1 MDAAVIVAAGR
12 GLRMGGPL
20 RKQYLELDGLPIL
33 SHTLRIFDLSR
44 HFTAI
49 VLVVPES
56 EFDFCEEKVLSPI
69 APETPVRLVSG
80 GAVRQESVCNG
91 LRSLPA
97 STGLVAIH
105 DGVRPL
111 VTHER
116 LRTCMK
122 EAEIHGACILGMPVS
137 DTLKSVSEAGAIRH
151 TVDRENVWMAQT
163 PQVFRYDMILNA
175 HEHAA
180 RAGISATDDA
190 MLMEKAGHRVLII
203 PGGRHNIK
211 ITTPDDLLLAEA
223 LLGLQDPVFN
233 P

>member
-12 GLRMGGPL
+12 GLRMGGPV

-33 SHTLRIFDLSR
+33 SHTIRIFDRSR
-44 HFTAI
+44 RFTSI
-49 VLVVPES
+49 ILVVPET

-69 APETPVRLVSG
+69 APETSVRLVSG
-80 GAVRQESVCNG
+80 GTVRQESVCNG

-111 VTHER
+111 VTRER

-122 EAEIHGACILGMPVS
+122 EAEIHGACILGMPVT
-137 DTLKSVSEAGAIRH
+137 DTLKGVSETGAILH

-190 MLMEKAGHRVLII
+190 MLMEKAGHRVRII

-233 P
+233 R